1 MVIKELKKD
10 IYRYIKFLI
19 GGSIS
24 LIINLIITYVLTE
37 YLNLWHMLS
46 FSIALGVEIVF
57 LFAYHSFVTFNK
69 KGRVSIF
76 IIIILIISGM
86 NWIAVYFLSIIIG
99 IQYLIAIIL
108 SAGAISIINYLLN
121 KNFVFKV

>member
-57 LFAYHSFVTFNK
+57 LFAYHSFITFNK

-121 KNFVFKV
+121 KNFAFNV

>member
-1 MVIKELKKD
+1 MVTKEIKKD

-19 GGSIS
+19 GGGIS

-37 YLNLWHMLS
+37 YFYLWHMLS
-46 FSIALGVEIVF
+46 FLIALGIEIVF

>member
-19 GGSIS
+19 GGGIS

-57 LFAYHSFVTFNK
+57 LFTYHSFITFNK

-86 NWIAVYFLSIIIG
+86 NWVAVYCLSIIIG

-121 KNFVFKV
+121 KNFVFNV